1 MNVLRIARVL
11 GAHTSRTLAIGMVS
25 TVVFL
30 TSTGVKPA
38 YGADVT
44 LPEVPNPY
52 NTSESRAL
60 RDHLEE
66 AYRLKASEKMS
77 LEELR
82 ELYRKTWND
91 DQEKRYFA
99 GDAARPADKTWE
111 KAYLSEQ
118 EKTQRAKWVA
128 TLERLGASA
137 PDDATV
143 EQLRALA
150 AKVAREQEEA
160 VEKKRRDETEHLR
173 AEAAKQNAAEAAANA
188 DKPKSSQTNARGAI
202 LMTPVFGEQDILTEA
217 RIRGATNA
225 FTKKPSVTEHDRKE
239 IERTADSFIDTRQRF
254 IKNFNAVA
262 VATNNAGIEV
272 WLGTKPNQVD
282 KERAHL
288 YMFIVNM
295 TPDIHCMNTYDI
307 VFNGSKRNTKLTSAH
322 GMDAL
327 VFPLSM
333 REHYVGEYL
342 VDEGQTIKVD
352 NVSFR

>member
-1 MNVLRIARVL
+1 
-11 GAHTSRTLAIGMVS
+11 LA
-25 TVVFL
+25 
-30 TSTGVKPA
+30 STGAKPA

-52 NTSESRAL
+52 NTSESRAI

-99 GDAARPADKTWE
+99 GDAARPADKTWVQ
-111 KAYLSEQ
+111 AYLTELEQ
-118 EKTQRAKWVA
+118 AQRAKWVA
-128 TLERLGASA
+128 TLERLGVSA
-137 PDDATV
+137 PVDATA
-143 EQLRALA
+143 EQLRTLA
-150 AKVAREQEEA
+150 AKVAREQEET
-160 VEKKRRDETEHLR
+160 VVKKRRDETERLI
-173 AEAAKQNAAEAAANA
+173 AEAAKQNTAEAAVNA

-217 RIRGATNA
+217 RIRGATNV
-225 FTKKPSVTEHDRKE
+225 FTKKPSVTERDRKE

-262 VATNNAGIEV
+262 VATNNTGIEV
-272 WLGTKPNQVD
+272 WLGTKPSSID

-295 TPDIHCMNTYDI
+295 TPNLRYMNTYDI
-307 VFNGSKRNTKLTSAH
+307 VFNGSKRNTKLTSADR
-322 GMDAL
+322 MDVMVL
-327 VFPLSM
+327 PLSM
-333 REHYVGEYL
+333 REHFVGEYL
-342 VDEGQTIKVD
+342 VDEGQTMKVD